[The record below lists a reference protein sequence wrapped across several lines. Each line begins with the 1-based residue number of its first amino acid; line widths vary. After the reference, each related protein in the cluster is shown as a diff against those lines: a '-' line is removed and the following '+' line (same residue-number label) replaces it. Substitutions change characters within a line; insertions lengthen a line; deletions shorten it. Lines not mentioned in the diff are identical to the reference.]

1 MKKLYYEIEFELIK
15 FNIKDAIM
23 SVTFSK
29 LDDNELP
36 PDIEVPNP
44 EVNEH

>member
-1 MKKLYYEIEFELIK
+1 MKKPYKEIEFEFIEFK
-15 FNIKDAIM
+15 IKDALM
-23 SVTFSK
+23 TVTFSK

-44 EVNEH
+44 EVNEP